1 LGEQRAG
8 PLRAIAGF
16 LARLATFIRRI
27 VVAVG
32 DTDRRAARL
41 RTIAPVDPTV
51 NATVRLSLNQSAAWR
66 YPSRPASGFGTGARG
81 YPLSPAG
88 YGK

>member
-1 LGEQRAG
+1 
-8 PLRAIAGF
+8 LRAIAGF

-41 RTIAPVDPTV
+41 RTTAPVDPTV
-51 NATVRLSLNQSAAWR
+51 NATVRLSLSQSA
-66 YPSRPASGFGTGARG
+66 P
-81 YPLSPAG
+81 
-88 YGK
+88 